1 MVARSWPCVTLHT
14 LQGDIHHWIPLLD
27 HFDAFFQQ
35 HIQGRHDLQLDYGD
49 ADQQGGSPGG
59 AAAAQQQ
66 AAGQGGEV
74 AADPVFPTVA
84 VLEVLRVTTLLLEG
98 CSNKHL
104 YNSYEHLSLLLAA
117 PSSDVV
123 LATLQTLAAFV
134 RKSSSPTTRCALPPA
149 PALLPAPPPAV
160 TAPHS
165 CVERVRPPARC

>member
-104 YNSYEHLSLLLAA
+104 YNSYEVGPLASRRRRAAGGRGNRGRLLLGR
-117 PSSDVV
+117 P
-123 LATLQTLAAFV
+123 Q
-134 RKSSSPTTRCALPPA
+134 PRCG
-149 PALLPAPPPAV
+149 APPQRG
-160 TAPHS
+160 S
-165 CVERVRPPARC
+165 C